1 MFLYFLQIYI
11 EYSNEVWNGIFRQTR
26 YTQEEGTK
34 LGLDPHS
41 YRAGMM
47 YYNKR
52 SVEVMNIWKSVHS
65 IVFFVYKQY
74 TSENFQ
80 NIATFTDGQCR

>member
-1 MFLYFLQIYI
+1 MSFFSKQANITVFLYFLQIYI

-52 SVEVMNIWKSVHS
+52 SDEVMNIWKSVYGIGYMFIS
-65 IVFFVYKQY
+65 DI
-74 TSENFQ
+74 
-80 NIATFTDGQCR
+80 